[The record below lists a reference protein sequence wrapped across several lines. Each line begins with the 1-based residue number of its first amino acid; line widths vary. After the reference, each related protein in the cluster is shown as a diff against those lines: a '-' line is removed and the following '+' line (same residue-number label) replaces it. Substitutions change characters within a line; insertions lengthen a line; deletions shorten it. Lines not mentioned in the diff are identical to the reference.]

1 MIIETITQWINSIVE
16 ASAALVTPDWGALVD
31 LLPIFLL
38 ILVVGPL
45 LTLTALLWLRYG
57 ARKPRTRVAFRE
69 LRRPAA
75 LDEGGNPVFPVGEPY
90 SPAEGMIYEPGSTRS
105 ASGEALL
112 VACPKCQLARP
123 AEVDTCGNCGLSF
136 TLKPTTRSARR
147 VSPPEGGAAAV

>member
-1 MIIETITQWINSIVE
+1 MIVDTINQWINALVE
-16 ASAALVTPDWGALVD
+16 ASATFVTPDWAALVN

-38 ILVVGPL
+38 LGVVGPL
-45 LTLTALLWLRYG
+45 LTLIVLFWLRYG
-57 ARKPRTRVAFRE
+57 ARKPRTRVTFRE

-75 LDEGGNPVFPVGEPY
+75 LDEAGNPVFPLGEPY
-90 SPAEGMIYEPGSTRS
+90 SVAERMIYEPGVTRS

-112 VACPKCQLARP
+112 VACPKCSLARP
-123 AEVDTCGNCGLSF
+123 AEIGTCGNCGLSF